1 MAEFKLVAPFKPTG
15 NQPECIE
22 RLAEGVKRG
31 YRYQT
36 LLGVTGS
43 GKTFTVANLIERMQR
58 PTLVVAHNKTLAAQL
73 CMEFREFFPEN
84 HVAYFVSYYDYYQPE
99 AYVPQ
104 TDTYIEKEAEIN
116 EEIDRLRHY
125 ATQSVMEARDVIVVA
140 SVSCIYSLGSPQEY
154 RDTSLWLE
162 RGKAADRDGVL
173 RRLVHM
179 QFNRNDFSL
188 SRGSFRARG
197 DTVEI
202 YPADAEEIT
211 RVEFFGDEV
220 ERITVIAPLTGEV
233 LEEKDRCLVFP
244 ATHYVAGPDKMA
256 AALEAIEK
264 ELEERLASFRRQGK
278 LLEAQR
284 LEQRT
289 RYDLEML
296 REVGYCTGIENY
308 SRYFDGRAPGEP
320 PYTLLDY
327 FPEDL
332 LVVADES
339 HQTIP
344 QLHAMS
350 GGERSRKDALIEHGF
365 RLPSAY
371 DNRPL
376 SFQEFEQRVN
386 QVIFTSATPGRYE
399 LEHSEQV
406 VESLVRP
413 TGLLDPAVEV
423 RPTRGQVEDLV
434 SEVRGRV
441 ERGQRVLVTTLTKRM
456 AEDLAEYLEDLG
468 IKVHYLHSDVE
479 TLERTELLR
488 DLRLGRYD
496 VLVGINLLREGLD
509 LPEVSLVA
517 ILDADKEG
525 FLRSETSLVQTMG
538 RAARHEEGQVIMY
551 ADGVTEAMQAA
562 IRETLRRRAIQE
574 EYNRER
580 GIVPRTIV
588 SSIKEPMRARA
599 VAEEGEEYEGERR
612 ATGRESP
619 KELSAIIRTLEA
631 EMREAAAA
639 LEFERAARLRDE
651 IAELKKALG

>member
-1 MAEFKLVAPFKPTG
+1 LVAPFKPTG